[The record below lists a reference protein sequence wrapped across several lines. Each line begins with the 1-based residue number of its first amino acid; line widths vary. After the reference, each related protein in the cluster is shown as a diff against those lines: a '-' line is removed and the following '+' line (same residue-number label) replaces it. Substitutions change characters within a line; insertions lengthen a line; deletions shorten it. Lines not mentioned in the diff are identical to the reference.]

1 MEFKQDGLSK
11 TIGERI
17 VSSDNGRARMELPVT
32 PPVLNPGGFLHGG
45 ALATLVDSAGTVA
58 IMSAATNLDHKPGVT
73 TDLNISYLAPTKDGV
88 VTADA
93 RAIKVGRT
101 LAFAEVEVRRADGTV
116 VATGRITKFMG

>member
-1 MEFKQDGLSK
+1 MEFKQTGLS
-11 TIGERI
+11 TTVGERI
-17 VSSDNGRARMELPVT
+17 VSAADGRARMELDVT
-32 PPVLNPGGFLHGG
+32 DKVKNPGGFLHGG

-58 IMSAATNLDHKPGVT
+58 IMAAPSNTEHKPGVT

-101 LAFAEVEVRRADGTV
+101 LAFAEVEVRRGDG
-116 VATGRITKFMG
+116 A

>member
-1 MEFKQDGLSK
+1 MEFKQEGLSK
-11 TIGERI
+11 TLGERI
-17 VSSDNGRARMELPVT
+17 VSAENGRARMELPVG
-32 PPVLNPGGFLHGG
+32 PSVLNPGGFLHGG

-58 IMSAATNLDHKPGVT
+58 IMAAPSNPDHKPGVT
-73 TDLNISYLAPTKDGV
+73 TDLNISYLAPTREGV

-101 LAFAEVEVRRADGTV
+101 LAFADVEVRRADGTV